1 MKKFFIILS
10 VLFGVNS
17 QSYGFI
23 IEANCSFDQAH
34 GICSASNNFNRPI
47 LCHIRAKGQTAAG
60 FWLNMWQETWI
71 PPGQWRSTEVHA
83 NNPYNDP
90 LVWVEGSA
98 NCRF

>member
-34 GICSASNNFNRPI
+34 GIVQPVITLIVQSCVTFVRKDKLLLAF
-47 LCHIRAKGQTAAG
+47 G
-60 FWLNMWQETWI
+60 
-71 PPGQWRSTEVHA
+71 
-83 NNPYNDP
+83 
-90 LVWVEGSA
+90 
-98 NCRF
+98 